1 MAPALTGITRMAEA
15 GVPIQVIMSFAG
27 HMTMRMQLHY
37 TTISMQAKR
46 KWAEDTWSQP
56 MPSSS
61 VRLLHTKTGVA

>member
-1 MAPALTGITRMAEA
+1 
-15 GVPIQVIMSFAG
+15 MSFAG